1 MVEYRHVTVAGGSAV
16 GRITLNRPEVGNA
29 LTPEMMGEIAEGI
42 AELDGDEQVRV
53 VIIDAAGRHFS
64 AGGDMAFL
72 DALANY
78 EPFEIKH
85 TVYRYFGAAVRAV
98 KLCAKPTIAAVQ
110 GAAAGAGCEIALA
123 ADFRIAGAD
132 AFFQENWIQLGL
144 ICPLGGMFLLPRL
157 VGLAKATEMLMLG
170 DRVDA
175 EEALRI
181 GLVNKVV
188 DREALPQAALALADR
203 LAAGAPL
210 GLAAVKEGLRRG
222 LESTLAA
229 EWEHNVYVQ
238 SMLIDSADFAEALA
252 ARKEK
257 RPPQFRGR

>member
-1 MVEYRHVTVAGGSAV
+1 MTEYQHVTVAGGAAI
-16 GRITLNRPEVGNA
+16 GRLTLDRPEVGNA

-42 AELDGDEQVRV
+42 AALDGDERVRV

-72 DALANY
+72 DAMTGY
-78 EPFEIKH
+78 EPFDIKR

-98 KLCAKPTIAAVQ
+98 KLCSKPTIAAVQ
-110 GAAAGAGCEIALA
+110 GAAAGAGCEIAVA
-123 ADFRIAGAD
+123 ADFRIAAAG

-170 DRVDA
+170 DKVDA

-188 DREALPQAALALADR
+188 DRDGLPQAAEALAER

-210 GLAAVKEGLRRG
+210 GLAAVKESLRRG
-222 LESTLAA
+222 MESTLAA

-257 RPPQFRGR
+257 RAPQFRGR